1 MRQSSTG
8 TTDAP
13 LPAGPQGEAACLISA
28 LGSEF
33 DDFLFATIGEDSNG
47 MPLSVVSALARMGL
61 DHWHEAASLA
71 AASVEAAK
79 GKLTSLLAALP
90 DPALRRLDLAT
101 TAARLTA
108 LLPRRSNSNT
118 RSSAAAVAT
127 LAVTH
132 PPSRIK
138 VILVAT
144 IYLILLLGT
153 EFALISRPPPT
164 HSDTA
169 HPSAPRAAES
179 HGPAASPGK

>member
-1 MRQSSTG
+1 MKRPASFST
-8 TTDAP
+8 
-13 LPAGPQGEAACLISA
+13 

-33 DDFLFATIGEDSNG
+33 DDFLFAAIGEDSNG

-61 DHWHEAASLA
+61 DPWHEAASLA
-71 AASVEAAK
+71 AVSAETAT

-90 DPALRRLDLAT
+90 DPALRRLDPGT

-118 RSSAAAVAT
+118 RSSAAAVAP

-132 PPSRIK
+132 PPARMK
-138 VILVAT
+138 VILVA

-153 EFALISRPPPT
+153 QFALISRPPPT
-164 HSDTA
+164 HADTA